1 MQSKNFRYH
10 LWAIGVILIWGTTL
24 SSTKT
29 LLLNGLNNNSIMFFR
44 FLIAYLCLLALNH
57 KQLFARSLRDE
68 LLLMAAGIFGGSLYF
83 ICEIAALQRANVA
96 DVSLL
101 LSMSPIGTMILS
113 WIFLKSKVTAKM
125 VVGIL
130 IAMCGAVLVILNG
143 SMSLEFNPL
152 GYALALCG
160 ALSVSCYLTLVNRV
174 EGYAPLFMTRKI
186 FFYGLVTMLPTFF
199 GTPLVC
205 DIAILSQPKII
216 FNLLFLGM
224 IASCFCYYSWNAII
238 PRLGAIKLGS
248 YSYFQPV
255 VAMITAALFLG
266 EPISWAAIVGA
277 ALIIGGVWSI
287 EKS

>member
-1 MQSKNFRYH
+1 
-10 LWAIGVILIWGTTL
+10 
-24 SSTKT
+24 
-29 LLLNGLNNNSIMFFR
+29 
-44 FLIAYLCLLALNH
+44 
-57 KQLFARSLRDE
+57 
-68 LLLMAAGIFGGSLYF
+68 
-83 ICEIAALQRANVA
+83 
-96 DVSLL
+96 
-101 LSMSPIGTMILS
+101 
-113 WIFLKSKVTAKM
+113 M

-199 GTPLVC
+199 DTPLVC
-205 DIAILSQPKII
+205 DIAVLSQPKII

-255 VAMITAALFLG
+255 VAMITAAIFLS
-266 EPISWAAIVGA
+266 EPVSWAAIVGA